1 MRYVTFE
8 LLCKSGQGLFDFN
21 IKSIIC
27 NSFTNIKALLH

>member
-21 IKSIIC
+21 IKVLYVI
-27 NSFTNIKALLH
+27 LLQI